1 MAFESLTDKLQ
12 NVFKNLRKKGR
23 LTEADVKS
31 ALKEVKMALLEAD
44 VSFKVVKQFM
54 KSVQERAVGQDVM
67 SGLNP
72 GQMVIK
78 IVNEELCN
86 LMGSETTEIKL
97 QPGSAITV
105 IMMAGLQGAG
115 KTTTTAKLA
124 GKFKLKGK
132 KPLLVACDVYRPAAI
147 KQLQINGE
155 KQGVEVFTMG
165 DGHKPVNIAK
175 AAVEHF
181 KEDFV
186 YKIRSAIKEAYVRRD
201 ELNRIIRNLNFGK
214 DRYQFKITRNKG
226 ADGAFYDMFMDE
238 DLEIDPSSLASPVEH
253 QMNLFSMEHEN
264 KYGMLMSEL
273 IRIFIPPENASQQEL
288 DEAKQNMVKYADY
301 RTYLSFEMEQIVEG
315 DERLVIGLSKMIK
328 KNSGGEGQ
336 NPLYIALLASFAQA
350 YHINLSARLTRRPTI
365 RLVVLDEAYMDFWD
379 QSLLR
384 EAAQYD
390 NLIILRTCSKAIG
403 LAGIRLGFAVANEML
418 TRVIR
423 SVKSPYNVNSV
434 SQALGCVAFSHPE
447 QLRRNIERLIV
458 SREALYRLFQSLAA
472 DFPGK
477 VEIVRPVTNF
487 VWAKCERAGELFDAL
502 KRQGIIVRR
511 MGEYL
516 RVTAG
521 RNHENEKAAD
531 AIRFFYTEKG

>member
-1 MAFESLTDKLQ
+1 MYQLNEKIRDLVPYDPIDGEYSIRLDANESCLQ
-12 NVFKNLRKKGR
+12 PPAEMQKR
-23 LTEADVKS
+23 
-31 ALKEVKMALLEAD
+31 LLEAASRVAWNRYPD
-44 VSFKVVKQFM
+44 ASC
-54 KSVQERAVGQDVM
+54 R
-67 SGLNP
+67 
-72 GQMVIK
+72 
-78 IVNEELCN
+78 ELCE
-86 LMGSETTEIKL
+86 S
-97 QPGSAITV
+97 
-105 IMMAGLQGAG
+105 
-115 KTTTTAKLA
+115 
-124 GKFKLKGK
+124 F
-132 KPLLVACDVYRPAAI
+132 
-147 KQLQINGE
+147 
-155 KQGVEVFTMG
+155 
-165 DGHKPVNIAK
+165 
-175 AAVEHF
+175 
-181 KEDFV
+181 
-186 YKIRSAIKEAYVRRD
+186 
-201 ELNRIIRNLNFGK
+201 
-214 DRYQFKITRNKG
+214 
-226 ADGAFYDMFMDE
+226 GAFYGVDPSLVTPGDGSDE
-238 DLEIDPSSLASPVEH
+238 LISIIMSAFLQKGDKVLTLVPDFSMYRFYTGIVECPCVTMEKNADFTIDPQRVIDTARREGARLIV
-253 QMNLFSMEHEN
+253 FSN
-264 KYGMLMSEL
+264 PCNPTS
-273 IRIFIPPENASQQEL
+273 
-288 DEAKQNMVKYADY
+288 V
-301 RTYLSFEMEQIVEG
+301 
-315 DERLVIGLSKMIK
+315 GLS
-328 KNSGGEGQ
+328 
-336 NPLYIALLASFAQA
+336 ADD
-350 YHINLSARLTRRPTI
+350 ARKII
-365 RLVVLDEAYMDFWD
+365 RGTDALVVLDEAYMDFWD

>member
-1 MAFESLTDKLQ
+1 MVLSVAFALNDKIKTLTPYDPICGAYPIRLDANESYIPFPDEVQ
-12 NVFKNLRKKGR
+12 AEMRK
-23 LTEADVKS
+23 
-31 ALKEVKMALLEAD
+31 ALEETALNRYPDPYAQKVCCLFA
-44 VSFKVVKQFM
+44 SFYGI
-54 KSVQERAVGQDVM
+54 S
-67 SGLNP
+67 P
-72 GQMVIK
+72 
-78 IVNEELCN
+78 EL
-86 LMGSETTEIKL
+86 
-97 QPGSAITV
+97 V
-105 IMMAGLQGAG
+105 
-115 KTTTTAKLA
+115 TA
-124 GKFKLKGK
+124 
-132 KPLLVACDVYRPAAI
+132 
-147 KQLQINGE
+147 
-155 KQGVEVFTMG
+155 G
-165 DGHKPVNIAK
+165 DG
-175 AAVEHF
+175 
-181 KEDFV
+181 
-186 YKIRSAIKEAYVRRD
+186 SD
-201 ELNRIIRNLNFGK
+201 ELISIIMSAFLQKGDKVLTLAPDFSMYRFYTGIVECPCVTMEKNADFTIDPQRVIDMARREGARLIVFSNPCNPTSVGLSADDARKIIRGT
-214 DRYQFKITRNKG
+214 D
-226 ADGAFYDMFMDE
+226 A
-238 DLEIDPSSLASPVEH
+238 
-253 QMNLFSMEHEN
+253 
-264 KYGMLMSEL
+264 
-273 IRIFIPPENASQQEL
+273 
-288 DEAKQNMVKYADY
+288 
-301 RTYLSFEMEQIVEG
+301 
-315 DERLVIGLSKMIK
+315 
-328 KNSGGEGQ
+328 
-336 NPLYIALLASFAQA
+336 
-350 YHINLSARLTRRPTI
+350 
-365 RLVVLDEAYMDFWD
+365 LVVLDEAYMDFWD

>member
-1 MAFESLTDKLQ
+1 MVLSVAFALNDKIKTLTPYDPICGAYPIRLDANESYIPFPDEVQ
-12 NVFKNLRKKGR
+12 AEMRKALEETALNRYPDPYAQKVCGLFASFYGISPELVTAGR
-23 LTEADVKS
+23 RLGRADLHYHERFS
-31 ALKEVKMALLEAD
+31 AK
-44 VSFKVVKQFM
+44 
-54 KSVQERAVGQDVM
+54 RG
-67 SGLNP
+67 
-72 GQMVIK
+72 
-78 IVNEELCN
+78 
-86 LMGSETTEIKL
+86 
-97 QPGSAITV
+97 
-105 IMMAGLQGAG
+105 QGAHPC
-115 KTTTTAKLA
+115 A
-124 GKFKLKGK
+124 GFFHV
-132 KPLLVACDVYRPAAI
+132 PLLYRHRRVPCVTM
-147 KQLQINGE
+147 E
-155 KQGVEVFTMG
+155 KNADFTIDPQRVIDTARREGARLIVFSNPCNPTSVG
-165 DGHKPVNIAK
+165 L
-175 AAVEHF
+175 
-181 KEDFV
+181 
-186 YKIRSAIKEAYVRRD
+186 SADDARK
-201 ELNRIIRNLNFGK
+201 IIRGT
-214 DRYQFKITRNKG
+214 D
-226 ADGAFYDMFMDE
+226 A
-238 DLEIDPSSLASPVEH
+238 
-253 QMNLFSMEHEN
+253 
-264 KYGMLMSEL
+264 
-273 IRIFIPPENASQQEL
+273 
-288 DEAKQNMVKYADY
+288 
-301 RTYLSFEMEQIVEG
+301 
-315 DERLVIGLSKMIK
+315 
-328 KNSGGEGQ
+328 
-336 NPLYIALLASFAQA
+336 
-350 YHINLSARLTRRPTI
+350 
-365 RLVVLDEAYMDFWD
+365 LVVLDEAYMDFWD